1 MEEAKVGEEAIRL
14 NRFLALAGFE
24 EGGSLDNACVWKD
37 HLEIADSY
45 FQITD
50 FAPGTARSNLGSA
63 MTFVRWAQD
72 ERMLEASIADE
83 VCLQ

>member
-1 MEEAKVGEEAIRL
+1 MEEAKVGEEAMRL

-24 EGGSLDNACVWKD
+24 EGGSLDNSCVWKD

-45 FQITD
+45 FQMKD
-50 FAPGTARSNLGSA
+50 FAPGTARSILGSA
-63 MTFVRWAQD
+63 IKFVRWAKD
-72 ERMLEASIADE
+72 ERMLDASIADE